1 MTDGQIQDGQ
11 EAQEEKRE
19 EASASEERLES
30 HWVVRRNPSSF
41 GASSLSRLWRIE
53 RMNEKTEI
61 NESAVEE
68 LFQLAEEK
76 RAATVNSK
84 KFGPAWATIAENTS
98 TPFMLKSIRTSPLFQ
113 AYLAISLET
122 MPI

>member
-1 MTDGQIQDGQ
+1 LAPD
-11 EAQEEKRE
+11 
-19 EASASEERLES
+19 ES

-41 GASSLSRLWRIE
+41 GDSSLSRLWRIE

-61 NESAVEE
+61 SESAVEE

-84 KFGPAWATIAENTS
+84 KFGPAWATIAEKLRNGGILTG
-98 TPFMLKSIRTSPLFQ
+98 
-113 AYLAISLET
+113 
-122 MPI
+122 

>member
-1 MTDGQIQDGQ
+1 
-11 EAQEEKRE
+11 
-19 EASASEERLES
+19 
-30 HWVVRRNPSSF
+30 
-41 GASSLSRLWRIE
+41 
-53 RMNEKTEI
+53 MNEKTEI